1 MGLETL
7 RVLPGIQRDGTKLDS
22 PVYTDGEWVRFQRGR
37 PRKMG
42 GYSRISD
49 SINGPV
55 YGIHVWTRQDTN
67 LIATFSGSGVE
78 QVQVDN
84 QFVGAAIYD
93 RTPTAWLNNG
103 NVVWQYT
110 TLYDSAANSEKV
122 LLIAH
127 AGNNLKNIDD
137 DTPTDIYYADV
148 SDTSKL
154 VPMGSEWQV
163 SGGVVAAAPYLIA
176 YGSDGKVV
184 WSNQNEPRNATTG
197 DAGTTRATDKK
208 IIKGLP
214 IRGSGKSPS
223 ILLWSLDSV
232 IKMSYIGGPAV
243 FMFDTITTESSVLS
257 SSGIIEYDG
266 DFYWAGLDGF
276 MVYNGKV
283 QELPNNTNLNYFYDN
298 LEFQQRQKVFAMKV
312 PRFGEIWWFYPVKG
326 ETECSRAVIY
336 NVREQVWY
344 DASISRTSSS
354 ISKTVRNPVMADSEV
369 LQTTIRLRLGTVTGK
384 FLYDEIVTGGFSGA
398 KGQVVKVTD
407 NSVYLKNVTGIFRD
421 TPPETVTC
429 LSGSSTVI
437 RAESTVQYGLW
448 LHEFG
453 FNKIVG
459 DDELSIRSGFETSDV
474 SMLTG
479 GPATPEGQPVNS
491 HTRIVQIEPDFVQN
505 GDITFNMI
513 TQKTARSP
521 EKVSSDYRITETT
534 EFIKPRHQ
542 GRIVRLRFS
551 SDSLNGDYQLG
562 KILIETAPGDEK
574 A

>member
-49 SINGPV
+49 KVNGPV
-55 YGIHVWTRQDTN
+55 YGVHVWSRQDTN
-67 LIATFSGSGVE
+67 LIAAFSGSGIE

-93 RTPTAWLNNG
+93 RTPDTWKNND
-103 NVVWQYT
+103 NIVWQYT

-127 AGNNLKNIDD
+127 AGNNLRNIDD
-137 DTPTDIYYADV
+137 DTATDIYYADV

-154 VPMGSEWQV
+154 VAMGPEWRV

-176 YGSDGKVV
+176 YGSDGKII

-208 IIKGLP
+208 IVKALP

-223 ILLWSLDSV
+223 VLLWSLDSV
-232 IKMSYIGGPAV
+232 IRMSYIGGQAV
-243 FMFDTITTESSVLS
+243 FMFDTMTTESSVLS

-266 DFYWAGLDGF
+266 DFYWAGIDGF

-298 LEFQQRQKVFAMKV
+298 LEFRQRQKVFAMKV

-336 NVREQVWY
+336 NVREQIWY
-344 DASISRTSSS
+344 DANIKRTSASS
-354 ISKTVRNPVMADSEV
+354 SKTVRNPVMTDSDMIQKTV
-369 LQTTIRLRLGTVTGK
+369 RLRLTGVTGK
-384 FLYDEIVTGGFSGA
+384 FLYGETVTGGFSGA
-398 KGQVVKVTD
+398 KGTVVKVTD
-407 NSVYLKNVTGIFRD
+407 NNVYLKDVEGFFRD

-429 LSGSSTVI
+429 TTGSASVQ
-437 RAESTVQYGLW
+437 RAENTVQYSLW

-459 DDELSIRSGFETSDV
+459 DDELSIKSSFETSDV

-479 GPATPEGQPVNS
+479 GPATPEGQPLNA
-491 HTRIVQIEPDFVQN
+491 HTRIVQVEPDFVQN
-505 GDITFNMI
+505 GDITMNII
-513 TQKTARSP
+513 TQKTARAP
-521 EKVSSDYRITETT
+521 EKMSADFTITDKT

-542 GRIVRLRFS
+542 GRIVRLKFS

-562 KILIETAPGDEK
+562 KILIETAQGDEK